1 MATGTIWFEN
11 MLITV
16 NNKAID
22 INYKSTL
29 MELLSL
35 LNYNKSVAVFINA
48 RQLLQAEY
56 EIYELKENDIVR
68 IVKPL
73 GGG

>member
-1 MATGTIWFEN
+1 

>member
-1 MATGTIWFEN
+1 

-35 LNYNKSVAVFINA
+35 LNYNKSVAVFVNA